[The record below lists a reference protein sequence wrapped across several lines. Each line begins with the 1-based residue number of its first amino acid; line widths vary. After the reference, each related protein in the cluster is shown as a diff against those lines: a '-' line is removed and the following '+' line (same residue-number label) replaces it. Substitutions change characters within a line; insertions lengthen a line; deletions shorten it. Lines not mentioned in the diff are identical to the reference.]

1 MLRRIVTV
9 ALILAALF
17 AGPQSRAARA
27 APLRPFGATITVDT
41 LNDSNSRDGELS
53 LREAIRIGSGDLTTC
68 LTEHEKNQVSGGV
81 FVPIGV
87 PFCGLG
93 ALDPPRYNLNVVTPG
108 VGWGHEDDIVFST
121 GQGTINLGSA
131 LPILEHDDDI
141 NGSAGGGKVTLNG
154 GGLTGN
160 GLSIDYTNCLCGT
173 AGNQIRYLGIRNFT
187 GDGIALIDAPASGM
201 VFQGLDI
208 YQNSGIGINLG
219 TGAYS
224 TQIGG
229 TGAGEGNAI
238 YANGSHGILINNSG
252 ASGGGSHNIV
262 IEGNYIGLKGP
273 SDTADSG
280 NGGHGIW
287 LYYTNGARVGGD
299 STASRNFVAG
309 NNIDG
314 LKLDGAGADSNTVFN
329 NYIGLTAGGSVV
341 RGNTASGVSILG
353 GASNQIGAAS
363 KGNIIV
369 GNAIGVYVNG
379 AGADDN
385 LIAANHIGVNG
396 LTAMGNGDGIQIL
409 GGAKRTVVGGTGSA
423 GNRIG
428 RNTGYGIVVDGA
440 GTDGTRIEGN
450 TVGAS
455 GGTALPNNIGIRVNN
470 GAKDTVIGGSAI
482 NTGNYVGGNSSHGVV
497 VEGSGTANTRILGNG
512 IGNSGG
518 FLPSYALNGGDGIQ
532 VLSPAASTV
541 ISANLI
547 SNNAGH
553 GIRISGDAATGN
565 QILNN
570 YIGRMT
576 TGSPPFVIAY
586 TNGIDGVRL
595 DSGADNNQI
604 GLPLL
609 GNTLSGNGNDGVALR
624 DAGTVNNRVYAN
636 IIGLAPDLLSKRGNA
651 SSGVAIVSGA
661 RLNDIGG
668 SYTLSQSNIIAG
680 NDWAG
685 VYVEG
690 ISNTVTSNWIG
701 TTPASTT
708 TLGNGGAGVLLNGG
722 ARNTIGLTVSLFL
735 GNVIGGNAGPGID
748 ISGDGA
754 DNNLIYGN
762 RIGADLIGVLA
773 IPNGMGIKVA
783 GGPDNNQ
790 IGGGIPNL
798 ANLISGNTSHGVGI
812 YNTGTT
818 GNRIWG
824 NQIGTQSTGS
834 AALGNGGEGVV
845 IQEGATF
852 NVVDGNLISSNGGNG
867 VWLSDAGTNN
877 NEVVRNTI
885 GLDTAGIS
893 RLGNAL
899 NAVIVRNG
907 AQNNWI
913 GRQGQGNTL
922 SGNGQDG
929 ARIDGAGTQGNYVL
943 SNTIGTNIIGAAAI
957 SNAGNGVRISNG
969 ASSNYVGWDI
979 VNPVGNLI
987 SGNAN
992 DGVNISGAS
1001 TTGNAVYANVIGLN
1015 RSQTGKVGNGASG
1028 VALLAGAR
1036 NNIIGFPLGAGSG
1049 GNIIAGNGG
1058 AGVFIS
1064 DAGTSGN
1071 LVYANVIGTNR
1082 SGAFALGNGGAGLT
1096 LYASAVTNTIGGNRL
1111 SGLGNIIAGNSG
1123 PGIDV
1128 NGSGTRN
1135 NAILGNIIGAN
1146 PSTSL
1151 AVPNGIGI
1159 RLFGGPSSNR
1169 IGSTANG
1176 DGNVLSGNDSHGIGV
1191 YNTGTMSNVI
1201 AGNLIGT
1208 NLTGT
1213 AALPNAQY
1221 GIVVQEAASSN
1232 VITANLIS
1240 GNLSHGIHFDSVNT
1254 RFNTVIGNKIGTNL
1268 AASAAIANG
1277 GNGVTLQGG
1286 ASNNRIGAVFEAAE
1300 VNTVSGNALAGVAV
1314 IGSTTQ
1320 NNIVLGNRIGVN
1332 AAGVAAIP
1340 NGGPGVSLQAAVGTT
1355 VCEGDELG
1363 WPSFIAGNLGPGVVI
1378 TGGRNNL
1385 VDTGCRIGVGS
1396 NLAPLGNG
1404 VAARAAGISLTN
1416 TVSNTIIPSV
1426 VAHNGGAG
1434 IAVTGG
1440 SFDNYLGPDLVVR
1453 NGGIAIDLGADG
1465 PTVND
1470 PGDADTGPNGLLNYP
1485 VVTARAGTAITGTTC
1500 PSCQVTLY
1508 EADSSTHLPGA
1519 SIRMLTVT
1527 TASGSGVF
1535 SVVLPP
1541 QIVARGYPIA
1551 LQAHLPTFMGANSSE
1566 ISAWWGTWVPL
1577 VRR

>member
-1 MLRRIVTV
+1 MLRRIVTI
-9 ALILAALF
+9 ALILAALG

-27 APLRPFGATITVDT
+27 APLRPLVSTITVDT

-53 LREAIRIGSGDLTTC
+53 LREAIRIASGDLTTC
-68 LTEHEKNQVSGGV
+68 LTEHEKNRVSDGA
-81 FVPIGV
+81 FVVVGLG
-87 PFCGLG
+87 FCGLVPG
-93 ALDPPRYNLNVVTPG
+93 DPPRYNLNVLTPG
-108 VGWGHEDDIVFST
+108 VGWSVADDIVFST
-121 GQGTINLGSA
+121 GQGISYLGSA

-141 NGSAGGGKVTLNG
+141 NGSAGGGKVTLDG
-154 GGLTGN
+154 GGLAGN

-173 AGNQIRYLGIRNFT
+173 AGNQIRYLAIRNFT

-201 VFQGLDI
+201 VFQGLEI

-229 TGAGEGNAI
+229 ASAGEGNFI
-238 YANGSHGILINNSG
+238 YANGSHGIYINNS
-252 ASGGGSHNIV
+252 AATAGSSQNII

-287 LYYTNGARVGGD
+287 LYSTNGTRVGGD
-299 STASRNFVAG
+299 STAGRNFIAG
-309 NNIDG
+309 NNLDG

-329 NYIGLTAGGSVV
+329 NYVGLTPGGSVV
-341 RGNTASGVSILG
+341 RGNTLSGVSILG
-353 GASNQIGAAS
+353 GASNEIGAAG

-369 GNAIGVYVNG
+369 GNGAGVYVNG

-385 LIAANHIGVNG
+385 LIAANHIGVSG
-396 LTAMGNGDGIQIL
+396 LTAMGNADGVQVV
-409 GGAKRTVVGGTGSA
+409 GGAKRTVIGGTGSA

-428 RNTGYGIVVDGA
+428 RNSSYGIIIDSA

-450 TVGAS
+450 TIGAS
-455 GGTALPNNIGIRVNN
+455 SGTALPNNIGIRVNN
-470 GAKDTVIGGSAI
+470 GAKDTAIGGSAL
-482 NTGNYVGGNSSHGVV
+482 NTGNYVGGNTSHGVV
-497 VEGSGTANTRILGNG
+497 IEGSGTANTRILGNG

-518 FLPSYALNGGDGIQ
+518 LLPSYAQNGGDGIQ

-547 SNNAGH
+547 SNNAGR

-570 YIGRMT
+570 YIGRTT
-576 TGSPPFVIAY
+576 TGIPPFLIAY
-586 TNGIDGVRL
+586 TNGSDGVRL

-609 GNTLSGNGNDGVALR
+609 GNTISGNGNDGIAIR
-624 DAGTVNNRVYAN
+624 DAGSVDNRVYAN

-651 SSGVAIVSGA
+651 ASGVAIASGA

-668 SYTLSQSNIIAG
+668 SRTLSQSNIIAG
-680 NDWAG
+680 NTGAG
-685 VYVEG
+685 VFVNG

-701 TTPASTT
+701 TTPANTT
-708 TLGNGGAGVLLNGG
+708 TLGNGGAGVLLFGG
-722 ARNTIGLTVSLFL
+722 SGNTIGLTVSLSL

-748 ISGDGA
+748 ISGDGV
-754 DNNLIYGN
+754 DNNRIYGN

-798 ANLISGNTSHGVGI
+798 ANLISGNTSHGIGI

-885 GLDTAGIS
+885 GLDAAGNS
-893 RLGNAL
+893 RLANAL
-899 NAVIVRNG
+899 NGVIVRSG

-929 ARIDGAGTQGNYVL
+929 ARLDGAGTQGNYVV
-943 SNTIGTNIIGAAAI
+943 SNTIGTNIIGTVSI
-957 SNAGNGVRISNG
+957 SNAANGVRIANG
-969 ASSNYVGWDI
+969 ASANYVGWDLL
-979 VNPVGNLI
+979 NAVGNLI

-1001 TTGNAVYANVIGLN
+1001 TAGNYVYANVIGLN

-1036 NNIIGFPLGAGSG
+1036 NNIIGFPLGAGQG
-1049 GNIIAGNGG
+1049 GNIVAGNGG
-1058 AGVFIS
+1058 TGVFIS

-1071 LVYANVIGTNR
+1071 LVYANTIGTNR
-1082 SGAFALGNGGAGLT
+1082 SGTPALGNGWAGVT
-1096 LYASAVTNTIGGNRL
+1096 LYASAVTNTIGGSRL
-1111 SGLGNIIAGNSG
+1111 SDQGNVIAGNSG
-1123 PGIDV
+1123 PGVDIS
-1128 NGSGTRN
+1128 GSGTRN
-1135 NAILGNIIGAN
+1135 NAILGNTIGAN
-1146 PSTSL
+1146 AWTTAAL
-1151 AVPNGIGI
+1151 ANSIGI
-1159 RLFGGPSSNR
+1159 RLFGGPVSNR

-1176 DGNVLSGNDSHGIGV
+1176 DGNVLSGNASHGIGV
-1191 YNTGTMSNVI
+1191 YNTGTISNVI

-1221 GIVVQEAASSN
+1221 GVVIQEAASSN
-1232 VITANLIS
+1232 VVTANLIS
-1240 GNLSHGIHFDSVNT
+1240 GNASHGIHFDSANT
-1254 RFNTVIGNKIGTNL
+1254 RFNTVIGKG
-1268 AASAAIANG
+1268 
-1277 GNGVTLQGG
+1277 
-1286 ASNNRIGAVFEAAE
+1286 
-1300 VNTVSGNALAGVAV
+1300 
-1314 IGSTTQ
+1314 
-1320 NNIVLGNRIGVN
+1320 
-1332 AAGVAAIP
+1332 
-1340 NGGPGVSLQAAVGTT
+1340 
-1355 VCEGDELG
+1355 
-1363 WPSFIAGNLGPGVVI
+1363 
-1378 TGGRNNL
+1378 
-1385 VDTGCRIGVGS
+1385 
-1396 NLAPLGNG
+1396 
-1404 VAARAAGISLTN
+1404 
-1416 TVSNTIIPSV
+1416 
-1426 VAHNGGAG
+1426 
-1434 IAVTGG
+1434 
-1440 SFDNYLGPDLVVR
+1440 
-1453 NGGIAIDLGADG
+1453 
-1465 PTVND
+1465 
-1470 PGDADTGPNGLLNYP
+1470 
-1485 VVTARAGTAITGTTC
+1485 
-1500 PSCQVTLY
+1500 
-1508 EADSSTHLPGA
+1508 
-1519 SIRMLTVT
+1519 LTVRQT
-1527 TASGSGVF
+1527 
-1535 SVVLPP
+1535 
-1541 QIVARGYPIA
+1541 
-1551 LQAHLPTFMGANSSE
+1551 E
-1566 ISAWWGTWVPL
+1566 EL
-1577 VRR
+1577 VRRLLGQKDAKPAKPARNSADADALTERLRVKLGTKVALNRGRKGGTVVIHFYSDEELNAITAALLGE